1 MRKNSLDSLGMSES
15 YWRDIQH
22 FKPLSRQQEI
32 ELVHRVRAG
41 DECAMHQMIEAN
53 LRFVVRIAREYH
65 GRGLSLMELI
75 SEGNLGLLEAIQ
87 RFDET
92 RGFKF
97 ITYAVWWIRQA
108 ILRALAEY
116 GKIARPPLSR
126 VNDLQKVERWTSILA
141 QKLGR
146 NPNPEEIANS
156 AELSLERTHN
166 ALYMAQPDVSMDM
179 PSVPD
184 EKEPLM
190 ATFAA
195 RTPDPADCYER
206 TALARM
212 LQACLD
218 QLERRESLVVRA
230 YFGLDDQE
238 PQTLEQIGVQLGL
251 TRERVRQL
259 RDQALDKIRIDA
271 GNLLRELSDTR
282 EW

>member
-1 MRKNSLDSLGMSES
+1 MHQR
-15 YWRDIQH
+15 
-22 FKPLSRQQEI
+22 
-32 ELVHRVRAG
+32 
-41 DECAMHQMIEAN
+41 AMHQMVEAN
-53 LRFVVRIAREYH
+53 LRFVVRIARGYH
-65 GRGLSLMELI
+65 GRGLSFMELI
-75 SEGNLGLLEAIQ
+75 SEGNLGLMEAVQ

-108 ILRALAEY
+108 ILRALAEH

-126 VNDLQKVERWTSILA
+126 VNDLQKVERWTGILA

-146 NPNPEEIANS
+146 NPTPEEIANS

-166 ALYMAQPDVSMDM
+166 ALHMAQPDISMDV
-179 PSVPD
+179 PIVPD
-184 EKEPLM
+184 EREPLM

-195 RTPDPADCYER
+195 CTPDPADCYER
-206 TALARM
+206 AALSHT
-212 LQACLD
+212 LHACLD
-218 QLERRESLVVRA
+218 LLDRRERLVVRA

-259 RDQALDKIRIDA
+259 RDEALAKMRIHA
-271 GNLLRELSDTR
+271 GDLLLEILQQSRVAKRPTLSCAR
-282 EW
+282 RIAICGRRA

>member
-1 MRKNSLDSLGMSES
+1 MGKSSFDSLDLAES

-22 FKPLSRQQEI
+22 FQPLSRQREI

-41 DECAMHQMIEAN
+41 DERAMHQMVEAN
-53 LRFVVRIAREYH
+53 LRFVVRIARGYH
-65 GRGLSLMELI
+65 GRGLSFMELI
-75 SEGNLGLLEAIQ
+75 SEGNVGLLEAVH

-108 ILRALAEY
+108 ILRALAEH

-126 VNDLQKVERWTSILA
+126 VNDLQKVERWTGILT

-146 NPNPEEIANS
+146 DPTPEEIASS

-166 ALYMAQPDVSMDM
+166 ALYMAQPDISMD
-179 PSVPD
+179 VPTLLD
-184 EKEPLM
+184 EREPLM
-190 ATFAA
+190 ATFADC
-195 RTPDPADCYER
+195 TPDPADCYER
-206 TALARM
+206 IALSQTLRT
-212 LQACLD
+212 CLD
-218 QLERRESLVVRA
+218 RLDQRESLVVRA

-238 PQTLEQIGVQLGL
+238 PQTLEQIGILLGL

-259 RDQALDKIRIDA
+259 RDEALNKMRIHA
-271 GNLLRELSDTR
+271 GDLLLELSNN
-282 EW
+282 

>member
-1 MRKNSLDSLGMSES
+1 MGKSSLDSLGLTES

-22 FKPLSRQQEI
+22 FQPLSRQREI
-32 ELVHRVRAG
+32 ELVHRAHTG
-41 DECAMHQMIEAN
+41 DERAMHQIVEAN
-53 LRFVVRIAREYH
+53 LRFVVRIARGYH
-65 GRGLSLMELI
+65 GRGLSFMELI
-75 SEGNLGLLEAIQ
+75 SEGNLGLLEAVQ

-108 ILRALAEY
+108 ILRALAEH

-126 VNDLQKVERWTSILA
+126 VNDLQKVERWRGILA

-146 NPNPEEIANS
+146 DPTPEEIATS
-156 AELSLERTHN
+156 AGLSLERTHN
-166 ALYMAQPDVSMDM
+166 ALYMAQPDVSMDA
-179 PSVPD
+179 PTALD
-184 EKEPLM
+184 ERESLM

-195 RTPDPADCYER
+195 GTPDPADCYER
-206 TALARM
+206 AALSHT

-218 QLERRESLVVRA
+218 LLDRRERVVVRA

-238 PQTLEQIGVQLGL
+238 PQTLEQIGLQLGL

-259 RDQALDKIRIDA
+259 RDEALDKMRTHA
-271 GNLLRELSDTR
+271 GDLLLELSNALA
-282 EW
+282 

>member
-1 MRKNSLDSLGMSES
+1 MGKSSLDSLYLSES

-22 FKPLSRQQEI
+22 FQPLSRQREI

-41 DECAMHQMIEAN
+41 DERAMHQIVEAN
-53 LRFVVRIAREYH
+53 LRFVVRIARGYH
-65 GRGLSLMELI
+65 GRRLSYMELI
-75 SEGNLGLLEAIQ
+75 SEGNLGLMEAVQ

-108 ILRALAEY
+108 ILRALAEH

-126 VNDLQKVERWTSILA
+126 VNDLQKVERWTGILA

-146 NPNPEEIANS
+146 DPTPEEIADS
-156 AELSLERTHN
+156 AGLSLERTHN
-166 ALYMAQPDVSMDM
+166 ALHMALPDISMDV
-179 PSVPD
+179 PIVPD

-190 ATFAA
+190 TTFAA
-195 RTPDPADCYER
+195 HTPDPADCYER
-206 TALARM
+206 TALSRA
-212 LQACLD
+212 LHACLD
-218 QLERRESLVVRA
+218 LLDQRERLVVRT

-238 PQTLEQIGVQLGL
+238 PQTLEQIGTQLGL

-259 RDQALDKIRIDA
+259 RDQALAKMRIHA
-271 GNLLRELSDTR
+271 GDLLLELSNTPG
-282 EW
+282 